1 MDARTELH
9 MMMVR
14 NRITDLQD
22 DARSTRTP
30 RAWSEIPIAR
40 RVIPDRFDSARLPAT
55 PRTILSRA

>member
-14 NRITDLQD
+14 NRITDMQD

-30 RAWSEIPIAR
+30 RAWSELPIAA
-40 RVIPDRFDSARLPAT
+40 RVIASRFDSARMPVT
-55 PRTILSRA
+55 RRMILSRA